1 MSPFNTVEFKRY
13 AAQVVKAHSSGTLSG
28 SDKEK
33 LAKMTD
39 VLTTLEFLRKT
50 LLQDVAVILDKHPDH
65 IIGYMSPF
73 NTVEF
78 KRYAAQVVKAHSSGT
93 LSGSDKEKLAKM
105 TDVLTTLEFLR
116 KTLLQDVAV
125 ILDKHP
131 DHIIGYMSPFNTV
144 EFKRYAAQV
153 VKAHSSG
160 TLSGSDKEK
169 LAKMTD
175 VLTTLEFLRKTLLQD
190 VAVILDKHPDHIIG
204 YMSPF
209 NTVEFKRYAAQVVK
223 AHSSGTLSGSDK
235 EKLAKMTAVL
245 GETGDC
251 FSKLTEMVH
260 DMASSQMQL
269 MSRMS
274 SLESVVDRLTKAL
287 NQANSRHCS
296 CHDCKQ
302 LSDIMSP
309 KEADVVT
316 AKEVDVVDGDVI
328 HKQQK
333 RNDGS
338 KQIVVYE
345 PLLPTNVNNP
355 ESLP

>member
-1 MSPFNTVEFKRY
+1 MTAVLTTLEFLRKTLLQDVAVILDKHPDHIIRYMSPFNTIEFKRYAAHVVKAHSSGTLSCGAKEKLAKMTAVLTTLEFLRKTLLQDVAVILDKHPDHIIGYMSPFNTVEFKRY

-209 NTVEFKRYAAQVVK
+209 NTVEFKR
-223 AHSSGTLSGSDK
+223 
-235 EKLAKMTAVL
+235 
-245 GETGDC
+245 
-251 FSKLTEMVH
+251 
-260 DMASSQMQL
+260 
-269 MSRMS
+269 
-274 SLESVVDRLTKAL
+274 
-287 NQANSRHCS
+287 
-296 CHDCKQ
+296 
-302 LSDIMSP
+302 
-309 KEADVVT
+309 
-316 AKEVDVVDGDVI
+316 
-328 HKQQK
+328 
-333 RNDGS
+333 
-338 KQIVVYE
+338 
-345 PLLPTNVNNP
+345 
-355 ESLP
+355 